1 MFSIINQEGRTV
13 AKKDLNKAESG
24 ERKAEEQ
31 TGEQQLGTTMG
42 LDVGAESVTEAVTES
57 PALASSPSPSASA
70 ISPAP
75 HDEADAEAP
84 VNVMSNG
91 GTVEFTL
98 TEDLGQSVDA
108 AFATRPSPPSP
119 RPSCARHHVQM
130 RAVSSP
136 EHVTY
141 YACPVPGCDQ
151 TDKRSRKAAAIPT
164 EPKACPMRTCQASGE
179 PGSHPQYL
187 EVDERKTKGNPAL
200 IVLVCP
206 QCGFELKTP
215 RPGVFDRV
223 QRVREREASDDFA
236 AR

>member
-1 MFSIINQEGRTV
+1 M
-13 AKKDLNKAESG
+13 AKKDQSKENSANNQAENSQAAEIGEPKAE
-24 ERKAEEQ
+24 
-31 TGEQQLGTTMG
+31 QLGATMG
-42 LDVGAESVTEAVTES
+42 LDVTAEEVGSQKSEGENATSDLRPPIADAAAV
-57 PALASSPSPSASA
+57 SA
-70 ISPAP
+70 AP
-75 HDEADAEAP
+75 HDEPDAEAP
-84 VNVMSNG
+84 VNSTVNG
-91 GTVEFTL
+91 SPANL
-98 TEDLGQSVDA
+98 YAGQD
-108 AFATRPSPPSP
+108 FPLATSTSHQHSPSSPTP
-119 RPSCARHHVQM
+119 RPSCSRHHVQM

-223 QRVREREASDDFA
+223 QRIREREASDDYA